1 MRVRGRVA
9 KLIEN
14 DGNHGGTPR
23 AFRNRVQLLCLRAP
37 PVACSDVEE
46 KKAASWHFKTVRPD
60 DRPRPRV
67 FEVHQVIWPTVRS
80 LSGRSSGG
88 GTETSQRLGQ

>member
-46 KKAASWHFKTVRPD
+46 KK
-60 DRPRPRV
+60 PRPGTSRPSG
-67 FEVHQVIWPTVRS
+67 PTTGPVQGYSRFIK
-80 LSGRSSGG
+80 
-88 GTETSQRLGQ
+88 